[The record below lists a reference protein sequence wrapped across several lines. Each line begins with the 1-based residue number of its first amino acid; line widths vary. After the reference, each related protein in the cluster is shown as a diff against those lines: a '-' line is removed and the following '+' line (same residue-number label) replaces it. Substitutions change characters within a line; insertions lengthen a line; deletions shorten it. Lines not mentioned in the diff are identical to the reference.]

1 MDLKI
6 IKIAGIVF
14 AIVFIGLMAVV
25 MGVIMNKGNNASSK
39 MNDTLSMTDTFDLS
53 TYENGSPIIGE
64 AVRNAISNGK
74 TIGGTGKLV
83 FIVKTSASTTETI
96 YGYATTGTVSSGGS
110 GGSSTGFGKGK
121 NDTSISFTWSPA
133 SAFNGTFSNT
143 VTDAD
148 YINPSASFKCDLL
161 VNNNDV
167 IVGIYFEQQGDGT

>member
-1 MDLKI
+1 MDQKI

-53 TYENGSPIIGE
+53 TYENGDMIGE

-83 FIVKTSASTTETI
+83 FIVETTDGDCSI
-96 YGYATTGTVSSGGS
+96 YGYAMRDSASTGAGS
-110 GGSSTGFGKGK
+110 GSGYGKGK
-121 NDTSISFTWSPA
+121 NTPTIDYNWSTST
-133 SAFNGTFSNT
+133 AFNGSCTNV
-143 VTDAD
+143 VTDPS
-148 YINPSASFKCDLL
+148 YINPAASFTCDVL

-167 IVGIYFEQQGDGT
+167 IVGIYFIQVDTSSNP